1 MNETEYQAVI
11 STYQQKAIF
20 ELFNQNIVFQT
31 QINTLQQEI
40 SSLKKEIEES
50 FRSQEHHHHHH
61 G

>member
-11 STYQQKAIF
+11 STYQQKAF

-40 SSLKKEIEES
+40 GSLKKEIEELKPLE
-50 FRSQEHHHHHH
+50 QHHHHH

>member
-11 STYQQKAIF
+11 STYQQKAF
-20 ELFNQNIVFQT
+20 ELFNQNIVYQT

-40 SSLKKEIEES
+40 GALRKEIEQL
-50 FRSQEHHHHHH
+50 RSPEHHH